1 MIVCTTLDLWAYFDN
16 LFVSYDGGETW
27 NGIWSCDENGKT
39 VNNFNLDISNAPWLD
54 WQGQLKPGWW
64 MTGVAINP
72 FNPDEVL
79 YTTGATIFG
88 TSNLSKI
95 KDEPVDISVKAM
107 GIEMTAIFDFVSPL
121 DNGEGTPELLS
132 TDGGKT
138 FSPIANMLVSATSMK
153 ACPDTEGDL

>member
-1 MIVCTTLDLWAYFDN
+1 
-16 LFVSYDGGETW
+16 
-27 NGIWSCDENGKT
+27 
-39 VNNFNLDISNAPWLD
+39 
-54 WQGQLKPGWW
+54 

-121 DNGEGTPELLS
+121 DNGEGTPELYS
-132 TDGGKT
+132 T
-138 FSPIANMLVSATSMK
+138 M
-153 ACPDTEGDL
+153 GDLYASAMMM

>member
-1 MIVCTTLDLWAYFDN
+1 
-16 LFVSYDGGETW
+16 
-27 NGIWSCDENGKT
+27 
-39 VNNFNLDISNAPWLD
+39 
-54 WQGQLKPGWW
+54 

-121 DNGEGTPELLS
+121 DNGEGTPELYS
-132 TDGGKT
+132 T
-138 FSPIANMLVSATSMK
+138 M
-153 ACPDTEGDL
+153 GDLYGFRHDV

>member
-1 MIVCTTLDLWAYFDN
+1 
-16 LFVSYDGGETW
+16 
-27 NGIWSCDENGKT
+27 
-39 VNNFNLDISNAPWLD
+39 
-54 WQGQLKPGWW
+54 

-121 DNGEGTPELLS
+121 DNGEGTPEL
-132 TDGGKT
+132 
-138 FSPIANMLVSATSMK
+138 
-153 ACPDTEGDL
+153 